1 MSYLPSMPDAALV
14 DTFQAFPELA
24 QPLHQFAQTLLR
36 GHCQLSAADR
46 ELIAACVSRLNG
58 CDYCRDSH
66 TSTLGYLDDAAP
78 AVHEVAAELELS
90 AVRPAL
96 RPVLAY
102 ARKLNDHPDQVGQA
116 DVDAILE
123 VGWQES
129 AVVYAAIVCGLFNL
143 MNRWVEGLG
152 IESDPAAVDA
162 AGRML
167 ASRGYVVVSDMLG
180 G

>member
-1 MSYLPSMPDAALV
+1 MSYLPSMPDAGLV
-14 DTFQAFPELA
+14 ETFQAFPELA
-24 QPLHQFAQTLLR
+24 QPLHQFAQTLMR
-36 GHCQLSAADR
+36 GHCQLPAADR
-46 ELIAACVSRLNG
+46 ELIAAYVSALNG

-66 TSTLGYLDDAAP
+66 TSTLGYLDDAVP
-78 AVHEVAAELELS
+78 EVYEVVADPELT

-102 ARKLNDHPDQVGQA
+102 ARKLNDHPDRVGQA
-116 DVDAILE
+116 DVDAILGA
-123 VGWQES
+123 GWQES
-129 AVVYAAIVCGLFNL
+129 AVVYAAIVCGFLNL

-167 ASRGYVVVSDMLG
+167 ASRGYAAVSEMLG
-180 G
+180 S